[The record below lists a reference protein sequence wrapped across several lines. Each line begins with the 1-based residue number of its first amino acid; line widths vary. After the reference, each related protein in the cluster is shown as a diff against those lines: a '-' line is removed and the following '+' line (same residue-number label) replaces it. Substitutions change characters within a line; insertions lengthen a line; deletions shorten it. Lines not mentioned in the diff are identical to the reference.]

1 MKTRKEISMI
11 YIVILVIMTTFAGCT
26 REYCE
31 DGITVIGVA
40 GWELEYT
47 ASDRT
52 LTVEDFEDI
61 ELGSSL
67 DEIQDMLGEPD
78 GWVGAGIL
86 SPVYVLADRS
96 AVELVFADDATD
108 EDLEGI
114 YHYKEEAETVIKK
127 R

>member
-1 MKTRKEISMI
+1 MKTRKETSMI
-11 YIVILVIMTTFAGCT
+11 YIVILVIITTFAGCT
-26 REYCE
+26 RGYCE

-67 DEIQDMLGEPD
+67 DEIQDMLGSQMGGLAQGYCHPYMF
-78 GWVGAGIL
+78 WRIGA
-86 SPVYVLADRS
+86 R
-96 AVELVFADDATD
+96 
-108 EDLEGI
+108 
-114 YHYKEEAETVIKK
+114 
-127 R
+127 